1 MINDP
6 SESWHYQDP
15 STGNSVPVSRDELD
29 RMLRN
34 GALTGQTFVWSPS
47 LTDWT
52 MAAEVPRLRCLC
64 GVSPP
69 VPPSVRKDT
78 DLFINRIA
86 DYYKVSAILWLIIA
100 ILQIVSILGII
111 AGIWNLFASASR
123 FQMIKAVRARLPS
136 VVEANKGIAQLV
148 ILGIINF
155 FLGAVVG
162 VLFVAF
168 DFYIRD
174 QVLKR
179 ANLFGGT
186 VPASPTVDQSQA
198 QNLSQQLEKLYGLRQ
213 SNVIT
218 ESEYQIMKERL
229 LN

>member
-1 MINDP
+1 
-6 SESWHYQDP
+6 
-15 STGNSVPVSRDELD
+15 
-29 RMLRN
+29 
-34 GALTGQTFVWSPS
+34 
-47 LTDWT
+47 
-52 MAAEVPRLRCLC
+52 MAAEVPDLHRLC
-64 GVSPP
+64 GVRPP

-100 ILQIVSILGII
+100 ILQIVSILGIV

-123 FQMIKAVRARLPS
+123 FQMIKAVRARFPS
-136 VVEANKGIAQLV
+136 VIEANKGVAQLV

-174 QVLKR
+174 QVLKK
-179 ANLFGGT
+179 ADLFGGT
-186 VPASPTVDQSQA
+186 FAVYPTADQSQT
-198 QNLSQQLEKLYGLRQ
+198 QNLSQKLEKLHGLRQ
-213 SNVIT
+213 SGAIT
-218 ESEYQIMKERL
+218 ETEYRVLKGRL
-229 LN
+229 ITG